1 MSTLG
6 QVRIRVSGKRYI
18 DPLGAGA
25 FPEKWIEP
33 PLQRGDGVVESLE
46 RVMKI
51 QVQSFKGLKSFFYF

>member
-1 MSTLG
+1 MSMLG
-6 QVRIRVSGKRYI
+6 QIRIRISGKKYI

-25 FPEKWIEP
+25 FPDKWIEP

-51 QVQSFKGLKSFFYF
+51 QVQSFKG